1 MNRRTDYITAE
12 KVLQA
17 LRIRA
22 EFGLD
27 VAFRYATY
35 IHLPAKLAADVFA
48 RREDEVRADAPWSDV
63 TCGRRRADRRNN

>member
-12 KVLQA
+12 KVVQA

-35 IHLPAKLAADVFA
+35 IHLPAKLAADVFT
-48 RREDEVRADAPWSDV
+48 RGKSEVRAEAPWTDV
-63 TCGRRRADRRNN
+63 TCGRRRAERRSK

>member
-12 KVLQA
+12 KVLLA

-27 VAFRYATY
+27 AAFRYATY
-35 IHLPAKLAADVFA
+35 IHLPTKLAADVFA
-48 RREDEVRADAPWSDV
+48 RRKDEVRADAPWADV
-63 TCGRRRADRRNN
+63 TCGRRKADRRNN

>member
-12 KVLQA
+12 KVLQV

-22 EFGLD
+22 ESGLD
-27 VAFRYATY
+27 AAVRYAAY
-35 IHLPAKLAADVFA
+35 IHLPKKLAAEVFS
-48 RREDEVRADAPWSDV
+48 RRKDEVRADVPWDDV